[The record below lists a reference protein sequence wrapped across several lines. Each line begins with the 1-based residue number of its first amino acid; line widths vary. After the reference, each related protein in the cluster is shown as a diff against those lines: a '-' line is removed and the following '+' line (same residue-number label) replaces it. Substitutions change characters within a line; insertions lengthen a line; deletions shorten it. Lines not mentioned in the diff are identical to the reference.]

1 MQQTSSPARETRNW
15 WARLRARYRDLPV
28 SAWLAGALAA
38 VLVEA
43 LIGYDLAYLLG
54 LGTLP
59 SFFGLSLIFKKP
71 ALILNIL
78 LFLSVVYLAPFFG
91 TALLMRRVAARWQ
104 NTRGVAW
111 LQRIPG
117 RWYIFLNLAFVY
129 LIIYFWAY
137 ASDYRLLVL
146 RLLGVNIILTLSLN
160 LVNGWMG
167 EFSVSVAGFMA
178 VGAYVSSVLMV
189 WGFVD
194 DDVFGAAVFP
204 PALAPYAF
212 PLALI
217 IAGAVTAFTAL
228 AVAIPSFRTRG
239 DYLAIITLAY
249 LFIVKSTIENIDI
262 LGGARGFMNQPKVA
276 DSLLVVFIW
285 TVLAVWVMHNY
296 VTSTLGKATSAVRDN
311 EPAAEMMTVNTRK
324 VKMVAFLT
332 HAFWAGVA
340 GGLYAHIVGYIN
352 PGSFSLVKSAEILGM
367 LYLGGLS
374 SVTGSVLGTVLFTL
388 LSEILRPLKLVKWM
402 VIPIILIVVMI
413 KRPRGLL
420 GFQELRLPFLERREP
435 TAKAEEVPHAASG
448 D

>member
-1 MQQTSSPARETRNW
+1 MQRSFELPSGLRRW
-15 WARLRARYRDLPV
+15 YARLRAAYQDVPI
-28 SAWLAGALAA
+28 SAWLVGMLAA

-43 LIGYDLAYLLG
+43 LIGRDLAYILG
-54 LGTLP
+54 LGNLP
-59 SFFGLSLIFKKP
+59 SFFGLSLIFKKWQLIPNILVFIAVVYVIP
-71 ALILNIL
+71 ALGATYLVRKLMARLSGRGLTWLDRLPSWGYIL
-78 LFLSVVYLAPFFG
+78 F
-91 TALLMRRVAARWQ
+91 
-104 NTRGVAW
+104 
-111 LQRIPG
+111 
-117 RWYIFLNLAFVY
+117 NLAFVY
-129 LIIYFWAY
+129 VILHFWAS

-178 VGAYVSSVLMV
+178 VGAYVASVLMV

-194 DDVFGAAVFP
+194 DNVFGPAVFP
-204 PALAPYAF
+204 ASWAPFAF
-212 PLALI
+212 PIALI
-217 IAGAVTAFTAL
+217 IAGAVTAVTAL

-249 LFIVKSTIENIDI
+249 MFIVKSSFENIDF
-262 LGGARGFMNQPKVA
+262 LGGARGFMGQPKVA
-276 DSLLVVFIW
+276 ESLLVVFVW
-285 TVLAVWVMHNY
+285 TVLAVWIMYNY

-332 HAFWAGVA
+332 HAFWSGVA

-352 PGSFSLVKSAEILGM
+352 PSSFGLVKSAEILGM
-367 LYLGGLS
+367 LYLGGLN
-374 SVTGSVLGTVLFTL
+374 SVTGSILGTVLFTM
-388 LSEILRPLKLVKWM
+388 LSEILRPLKLIKWM
-402 VIPIILIVVMI
+402 VIPVILIIVMI

-420 GFQELRLPFLERREP
+420 GFQEIRLPFLERRA
-435 TAKAEEVPHAASG
+435 AKADEEVSHAPAG